1 LTPIAHIGAGVVGA
15 FLLDTFI
22 FHRPLSTETL
32 ALAAGLSLL
41 PDLDTLAV
49 AALKRNRSLKER
61 NDHHT
66 SFSHTPLFY
75 LGLALILAL
84 FLPQRIV
91 AFFGILS
98 LLHLG
103 LDSWATDDGI
113 MWLWPHSN
121 QQYALLPIPIRDDD
135 IYGWRYYR
143 HHYLQERRQA
153 AWTEIGLGIVGLGL
167 TLVTILPLITST
179 PS

>member
-1 LTPIAHIGAGVVGA
+1 LTPVAHIGAGVVGA
-15 FLLDTFI
+15 FLLDTFV
-22 FHRPLSTETL
+22 FHRPPSGETL

-49 AALKRNRSLKER
+49 AALKRNGSFKER

-75 LGLALILAL
+75 LGLALIMAL
-84 FLPQRIV
+84 FVPQRIV
-91 AFFGILS
+91 VFFGVLS

-113 MWLWPHSN
+113 MWLWPHSE
-121 QQYALLPIPIRDDD
+121 QQYALLPVPVRDDD
-135 IYGWRYYR
+135 VYGWRYYR
-143 HHYLQERRQA
+143 HYYLQERRPA
-153 AWTEIGLGIVGLGL
+153 AWTEIGLGMLGLGL
-167 TLVTILPLITST
+167 TLVTILSLATIP
-179 PS
+179 